1 MISSFVFLLQSR
13 TFNQERTYIKKEIT
27 KLSAHYEE
35 NDSKIA
41 QGMGNKMWKNVS
53 YKQKKIYII
62 PFKQQ
67 TTKKIA
73 KKSEKRVDNEDRG
86 VIY

>member
-41 QGMGNKMWKNVS
+41 QEMGNKMWKMSLINRKKYTLS
-53 YKQKKIYII
+53 LLNSKQLKK
-62 PFKQQ
+62 QR
-67 TTKKIA
+67 KKA
-73 KKSEKRVDNEDRG
+73 KKELTMRIEE
-86 VIY
+86 

>member
-1 MISSFVFLLQSR
+1 MEVLVETS
-13 TFNQERTYIKKEIT
+13 ERILYIKKEIT

-53 YKQKKIYII
+53 YK
-62 PFKQQ
+62 
-67 TTKKIA
+67 
-73 KKSEKRVDNEDRG
+73 
-86 VIY
+86 